1 MSEKPSAAFVLSLI
15 AGIFILIGGL
25 AIAAVGAIFVF
36 LPVAG
41 AAIAAIGVF
50 GIICGLLT
58 ILGAIW
64 INSGQK
70 DKVRN
75 GAILVLIF
83 SILSW
88 VGAIGGFFLGF
99 LLGLIGSILALTW
112 NPPATQTTQSPPPPP
127 TQP

>member
-1 MSEKPSAAFVLSLI
+1 MSEKPTAAFILSLI
-15 AGIFILIGGL
+15 GGIFILIGGL
-25 AIAAVGAIFVF
+25 VIAAVGAIVLFV
-36 LPVAG
+36 PVAG
-41 AAIAAIGVF
+41 AAITAIGIF
-50 GIICGLLT
+50 GLVCGLLT

-64 INSGQK
+64 INSGEK
-70 DKVRN
+70 NKVRN

-88 VGAIGGFFLGF
+88 FGAAGGFIIGF

-112 NPPATQTTQSPPPPP
+112 NPPPTQRTEPPPP

>member
-1 MSEKPSAAFVLSLI
+1 LSEKPSAAFVLSLI

-64 INSGQK
+64 INSGEK
-70 DKVRN
+70 DKVRI

-88 VGAIGGFFLGF
+88 VGAIGGFFIGF
-99 LLGLIGSILALTW
+99 LLGLIGAILALTW